1 MGTSLLEEASQFMT
15 MILIII
21 TMMAVDITMMAVDI
35 TTMEV
40 AAVEVVAIITME
52 VAAVVAAAA
61 EEAAAVAAVEAAEV
75 AAAEAVAD
83 AVAVIDMISF
93 AKENFPR
100 LLQDRTI
107 QLILYQLSSK
117 TPSYIS
123 NNIFIRTI

>member
-1 MGTSLLEEASQFMT
+1 VGWAW
-15 MILIII
+15 
-21 TMMAVDITMMAVDI
+21 
-35 TTMEV
+35 
-40 AAVEVVAIITME
+40 AATG
-52 VAAVVAAAA
+52 AAAIR
-61 EEAAAVAAVEAAEV
+61 VEAV
-75 AAAEAVAD
+75 GAAAEAVAD

-123 NNIFIRTI
+123 NNIFIRII